1 VDEEEFGMPEA
12 CPVCGT
18 PVVHEG
24 PFDRCPNGLECPA
37 QLKGA
42 VQHFGSRDALDIR
55 GLGKETVDALV
66 STGLVKSIADLF
78 LLTVDSVKQLE
89 GFADVSARNLVD
101 AIHRAKKPSLARFVY
116 ALGIPQIGTETAR
129 DLALHFGSLQAIE
142 DASEEAL
149 TAVPG
154 IGETVA
160 KAVRAFFVQMENRR
174 IIERCLEAGVE
185 PVPPER
191 PAAAGAFAGKSVV
204 FTGTLSMPRA
214 EAEDVVRRQGGRVSG
229 SVSKATSFVVAGEE
243 AGAKLDK
250 ARKLGVAVLTEQQF
264 LEMARG
270 DAR

>member
-1 VDEEEFGMPEA
+1 PEEEFRMPEA

-18 PVVHEG
+18 PVVQEG
-24 PFDRCPNGLECPA
+24 PFDVCPNGLECPA

-78 LLTVDSVKQLE
+78 LLTVESVKQLE
-89 GFADVSARNLVD
+89 GFADLSARNLVD
-101 AIHRAKKPSLARFVY
+101 AIHRAKRPSLARFVY

-129 DLALHFGSLQAIE
+129 DLALHFGSLEGI
-142 DASEEAL
+142 ASAGEEAL

-160 KAVRAFFVQMENRR
+160 RAVRTFFDQPENRR
-174 IIERCLEAGVE
+174 IIERCLEAGVD
-185 PVPPER
+185 PMPPER
-191 PAAAGAFAGKSVV
+191 PASGGPFAGKSVV
-204 FTGTLSMPRA
+204 FTGTLAMPRA
-214 EAEDVVRRQGGRVSG
+214 EAEELVRRQGGRVSG
-229 SVSKATSFVVAGEE
+229 SVSKATSFVVAGED
-243 AGAKLDK
+243 AGSKLDK
-250 ARKLGVAVLTEQQF
+250 ARKAGVTVLTEQQF
-264 LEMARG
+264 LDMVHG